1 MKRTTLAAIIAAFAT
16 TAQAQQ
22 TPMEICT
29 SWGNSSEA
37 MMNHRQAGIDIV
49 IALMG
54 WDVINTTVLQMIV
67 DAYSV
72 PIYADP
78 TIVAEVVQDFRDVEE
93 SKCFDV
99 FSEGA

>member
-1 MKRTTLAAIIAAFAT
+1 
-16 TAQAQQ
+16 
-22 TPMEICT
+22 
-29 SWGNSSEA
+29 
-37 MMNHRQAGIDIV
+37 MNHRQAGIDIV